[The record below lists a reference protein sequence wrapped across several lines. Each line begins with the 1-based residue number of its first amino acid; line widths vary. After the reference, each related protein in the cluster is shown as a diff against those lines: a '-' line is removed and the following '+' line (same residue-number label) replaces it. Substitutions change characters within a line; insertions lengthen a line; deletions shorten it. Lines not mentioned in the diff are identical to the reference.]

1 MSKNVEMI
9 KTLQEG
15 FDTTDD
21 QGVFLLFKDKE
32 GGVGALLKGNG
43 SVLRNIV
50 ASTLLSEH
58 PSRMILCHA
67 MTSVATK
74 DKSVLQ
80 DLLRT
85 VFFLEPSLADVA
97 EKELEDFR
105 EMQKSEADAGF
116 RALRDI
122 IGMMPEKDQEK
133 IAEHLEKT
141 HQELKE
147 SEE

>member
-1 MSKNVEMI
+1 
-9 KTLQEG
+9 
-15 FDTTDD
+15 
-21 QGVFLLFKDKE
+21 
-32 GGVGALLKGNG
+32 
-43 SVLRNIV
+43 
-50 ASTLLSEH
+50 
-58 PSRMILCHA
+58 MILCHA
-67 MTSVATK
+67 MASVATK

-80 DLLRT
+80 DLLRA

-122 IGMMPEKDQEK
+122 IGMMSEKDQEK

>member
-1 MSKNVEMI
+1 MVENL
-9 KTLQEG
+9 KEG
-15 FDTTDD
+15 FDTTDN

-43 SVLRNIV
+43 SVLSDIV

-58 PSRMILCHA
+58 PSRMILCHGMA
-67 MTSVATK
+67 SAATK

-80 DLLRT
+80 NLLRA
-85 VFFLEPSLADVA
+85 VFVLEPSLADVA

-105 EMQKSEADAGF
+105 EMQKSGADAGF

-122 IGMMPEKDQEK
+122 IGMMPEKEQER
-133 IAEHLEKT
+133 IVEHLKKRL
-141 HQELKE
+141 QELKE

>member
-1 MSKNVEMI
+1 MSKNAEMI

-15 FDTTDD
+15 FDTTDN
-21 QGVFLLFKDKE
+21 QGVFLLFNDKE

-58 PSRMILCHA
+58 PSRMILCNA
-67 MTSVATK
+67 MASVATK

-80 DLLRT
+80 NLLRA
-85 VFFLEPSLADVA
+85 VFVLEPSLADVV

-105 EMQKSEADAGF
+105 ELQESGADAGF

-122 IGMMPEKDQEK
+122 IGVMPEKDQEK
-133 IAEHLEKT
+133 IAEYLEKT
-141 HQELKE
+141 LQKLKE